1 MQTLSSR
8 WLVAIGAVVVG
19 LILVSVVVAIV
30 NPRGAADTLPED
42 TPEGIVQRFILAV
55 QDSDYSLAHSY
66 LTEEMKETCPLTNIE
81 EGIHRLKDRSEDQR
95 IALLDTDEL
104 SGGRVQVRVRVTTLN
119 VSPPFGVDEYS
130 RQERYILVQEDGNWR
145 LAEPAWPVGLC
156 PSLKRAPAAIPAD

>member
-19 LILVSVVVAIV
+19 LILVAVVVAIV
-30 NPRGAADTLPED
+30 NPRAADALPED

-66 LTEEMKETCPLTNIE
+66 LTEEMKETCPIANME
-81 EGIHRLKDRSEDQR
+81 EGIHRFRGSLEDQR

-130 RQERYILVQEDGNWR
+130 YQERYILVQEDGNWR
-145 LAEPAWPVGLC
+145 LDEPGPRAWC
-156 PSLKRAPAAIPAD
+156 PPTEKAPDAN